1 MQLPVGFRFNPTEQ
15 EILGYYLI
23 NKVKGEPLPS
33 GVIYD
38 CDLYGD
44 KFPWEIFPRSAAN
57 GRLFAFTKLKKASTK
72 RVSRTF
78 ACGEWRGN
86 TGGEEV
92 MDDAKKK
99 VIGIKKTLSF
109 KVKNSKLRA
118 GRSSTSTSTKSIA
131 AAGGCTGWVMHEY
144 SLSGTESDYV
154 LCEILNKEK
163 KPQMQGSTH
172 QEDSEMD
179 ERSLAID
186 QCPPPANSGE
196 SPSSSA
202 SSSAIVGSGSV
213 EGCNDVQ
220 VPTPMPTGTEAP
232 CSYIHDSH
240 VVVNVSNAT
249 AAADDMYLTEFCT
262 DFLPS
267 VPEAYIP
274 SVTAADSCSDDDVQ
288 VPSGSQVHFPPSLT
302 TISSPPVVQTWCSS
316 DDQDIVMSEN
326 AAAAADDLYLTDF
339 WTDVLPF
346 VELPSF
352 PEASTPS
359 LTAADSCSDDDVQ
372 VTSGRQV
379 HFPPSL
385 TALSSS
391 PPVAETRCSFDDQD
405 ILLSENA
412 AAADDDLYLTD
423 FWTDVLPFVELP
435 SFPEAS
441 IPSLT
446 VADSCSDDDVQVT
459 SDHQVQFPPAFT
471 AISSPPVAETR
482 CSFDDQDILLC
493 ENAAAADDDDLLLT
507 EFCTDAPPLLEFPS
521 FPEASVPSP
530 TAAATDLH
538 HVGDFF
544 SDPQTSLRS
553 PFSGYSYPAIW
564 DIEPPFFYGDSFVEY
579 DSNAGQFMPDL
590 WS

>member
-23 NKVKGEPLPS
+23 NKVKGEPLPP

-72 RVSRTF
+72 RVLRTF

-109 KVKNSKLRA
+109 KVNKSKLRA
-118 GRSSTSTSTKSIA
+118 GGSSTSTSTKSTA
-131 AAGGCTGWVMHEY
+131 AAKGCTGWVMHEY

-172 QEDSEMD
+172 QKDSEMD
-179 ERSLAID
+179 ERSLVID

-196 SPSSSA
+196 SPSSS
-202 SSSAIVGSGSV
+202 SSSFAIGGSGSD
-213 EGCNDVQ
+213 EGSNDVQ
-220 VPTPMPTGTEAP
+220 VPTPMPT
-232 CSYIHDSH
+232 
-240 VVVNVSNAT
+240 
-249 AAADDMYLTEFCT
+249 
-262 DFLPS
+262 

-391 PPVAETRCSFDDQD
+391 PPVAETRCSFGDQD

-441 IPSLT
+441 IPNLT
-446 VADSCSDDDVQVT
+446 AADSCSDDDVQVT